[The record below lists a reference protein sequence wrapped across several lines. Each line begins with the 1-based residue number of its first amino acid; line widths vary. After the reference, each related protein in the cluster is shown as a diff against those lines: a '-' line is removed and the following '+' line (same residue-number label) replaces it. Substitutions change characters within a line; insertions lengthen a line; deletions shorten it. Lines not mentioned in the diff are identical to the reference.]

1 LTPILV
7 MSANKGK
14 VKDRIRNIAEEAI
27 TLQGPM
33 TGRQIAD
40 YAIDNHKGVRWIPH
54 TAAISGI
61 LASDKKG
68 RFVADKTKKSEWRL
82 RA

>member
-1 LTPILV
+1 
-7 MSANKGK
+7 MSERKGT
-14 VKDRIRNIAEEAI
+14 VKNRIRNIAAEAI

-40 YAIDNHKGVRWIPH
+40 YVIDNHNGVRWIPH

-61 LASDKKG
+61 LASDKEG
-68 RFVADKTKKSEWRL
+68 RFIADRTKRAEWRL
-82 RA
+82 RV